1 MFFKS
6 LFSYD
11 RYPNGEIFFFILM
24 KHLVKR
30 ATLKGHQ
37 IIGELRLISLASLVQ
52 STQLKG
58 HQIIGELR
66 LIFIG
71 FFIGQKIEGAPDH
84 W

>member
-6 LFSYD
+6 LFNYD

-30 ATLKGHQ
+30 AT
-37 IIGELRLISLASLVQ
+37 
-52 STQLKG
+52 
-58 HQIIGELR
+58 
-66 LIFIG
+66 
-71 FFIGQKIEGAPDH
+71 IEGSPDH